1 MTIYS
6 QQAMINA
13 WAHSRA
19 AAKTYGGSVRSY
31 FAEALR
37 QAWAK
42 LKSDPMARATAE
54 LCAEIRA
61 NKGKPPVDVPA
72 HIKAAASRSSWS
84 HDNAGLGLAHHGW

>member
-1 MTIYS
+1 MNIYARSAMTT
-6 QQAMINA
+6 A
-13 WAHSRA
+13 WVLSRA
-19 AAKTYGGSVRSY
+19 AAKTYGGSVRCY

-61 NKGKPPVDVPA
+61 NKSKPPVNVPA

-84 HDNAGLGLAHHGW
+84 HDNANLGLAHHGW